1 MSLALNPKVLNREQ
15 VVLPA
20 LSVINI
26 MSFPLFV
33 FPLLISAVISGRV
46 AMARLNDFLN
56 LPERDLSHIT
66 YTSPLG
72 SRLSEASFKPL

>member
-1 MSLALNPKVLNREQ
+1 MGNRLDMHI
-15 VVLPA
+15 VLPA
-20 LSVINI
+20 LAIINI

-33 FPLLISAVISGRV
+33 FPLHLSAVISGRV

-72 SRLSEASFKPL
+72 SRLSEASIKPLLSLY